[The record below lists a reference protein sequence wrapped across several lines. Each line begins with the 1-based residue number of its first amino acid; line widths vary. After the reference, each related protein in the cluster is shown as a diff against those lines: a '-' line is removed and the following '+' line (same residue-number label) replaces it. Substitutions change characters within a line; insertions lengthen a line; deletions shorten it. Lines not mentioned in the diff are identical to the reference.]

1 MIEGKRGQA
10 RFGCSHFNWLFDQFC
25 RGPWQRFSIAE
36 LEFYSGKEIH
46 PAEVCC
52 CQQQRKNRPC
62 GVLCASNRLNCLITS

>member
-10 RFGCSHFNWLFDQFC
+10 HEQFGFSHFNRLFDQFRC
-25 RGPWQRFSIAE
+25 GPWQRFSIAE

-52 CQQQRKNRPC
+52 CQQQREKQ
-62 GVLCASNRLNCLITS
+62 AMWCLVRIKQT